1 MSTEKVMFGLSAQE
15 AQKHMLDQLKKHGR
29 DALISAWP
37 TQTEN
42 GVAYTVT
49 VKVQS

>member
-1 MSTEKVMFGLSAQE
+1 METNKTFMSAQE
-15 AQKHMLDQLKKHGR
+15 AQKYMLDQLREHGR

-37 TQTEN
+37 NQTPG

-49 VKVQS
+49 VKVPS